1 MAKDF
6 EIAFITS
13 ISNSLFLSC
22 NPNRYN
28 QTNYTFYMASLDQLC
43 ANTIRT
49 LSMDAVQK
57 ANSGH
62 PGMPMGMA
70 DVSYVLWT
78 KFLKHNPKNP
88 QWFDRDRFILS
99 AGHGSMLIYSL
110 LHLTG
115 YDLSLDELKNFRQL
129 GSKTAG
135 HPEKHLTPGVEMT
148 TGPLGQGFATGVG
161 MAMAENFLDGN
172 FNTDSH
178 NIVDHYTY
186 AIVSD
191 GDLMEGISHEAA
203 SLAGHLKLGKMI
215 YLYDANSISIDG
227 STDLAFTEDPVKRF
241 EAYNWHVQEI
251 DGHNHSEIENAI
263 KNAKEETEKPSIV
276 ICRTHIGF
284 GSPNKQDS
292 ASSHGSPLGE
302 EETKLTKQSYGWDP
316 DKSFYIPEEALEI
329 FRKEVDKGKLAE
341 SEWEEKFNNF
351 KKSKPE
357 LADRFD
363 KWIHGILPDNL
374 EELLPIFETD
384 EKGVAT
390 RSASGT
396 VLNALKDEISNLF
409 GGSAD
414 LEGSVKTNLKDEG
427 VFSADNPTGR
437 NVHYGV
443 REHGMVAALNGMTLH
458 GGVIPFGGTF
468 FVFTDYCRPSIR
480 LAGLMETPAIYV
492 MTHDS
497 IGLGEDGPTH
507 QPVEHLASL
516 RAMPNVNV
524 IRPGDAN
531 EVSYAWKVAIESKT
545 TPTIIVLT
553 RQNIPTFER
562 TSENATKLVEKGAYI
577 LSDSE
582 KTTPDA
588 ILIATGS
595 EVYLAMEAKSKLKE
609 EGIDAR
615 VVSMP
620 CWDLFVN
627 QDSDYIEKVLP
638 KSVTNRVSIEA
649 GSTFGWE
656 KWVGNSGVAIGID
669 TFGES
674 GPYEELYNHFGITT
688 TKVTEAVKAQHLSSP
703 K

>member
-1 MAKDF
+1 MA
-6 EIAFITS
+6 S
-13 ISNSLFLSC
+13 
-22 NPNRYN
+22 
-28 QTNYTFYMASLDQLC
+28 SLDQLC
-43 ANTIRT
+43 VNTIRT
-49 LSMDAVQK
+49 LSIDAVQK

-70 DVSYVLWT
+70 DVSYILWT

-88 QWFDRDRFILS
+88 EWFDRDRFILS

-115 YDLSLDELKNFRQL
+115 YDLSLGEIKNFRQM

-161 MAMAENFLDGN
+161 MAMAEKFLAGK
-172 FNTDSH
+172 FNTDKQQ
-178 NIVDHYTY
+178 IVDHYTY

-203 SLAGHLKLGKMI
+203 SLAGHLELGKMI

-241 EAYNWHVQEI
+241 EAYGWHVQEI
-251 DGHNHSEIENAI
+251 DGHDHSQVEDAI
-263 KNAKEETEKPSIV
+263 TKAQSETSKPSIV

-302 EETKLTKQSYGWDP
+302 DEIKLTKKAYGWDQE
-316 DKSFYIPEEALEI
+316 KKFFIPEEALAV
-329 FRKEVDKGKLAE
+329 FREEVAKGDANEKAWNDLLSNYRSENKDLASEFE
-341 SEWEEKFNNF
+341 S
-351 KKSKPE
+351 
-357 LADRFD
+357 
-363 KWIHGILPDNL
+363 WIHGKLPSNL
-374 EELLPIFETD
+374 EELLPVFESD
-384 EKGVAT
+384 EKGVAS
-390 RSASGT
+390 RAASGT
-396 VLNALKDEISNLF
+396 VLNALKESVSNLF

-414 LEGSVKTNLKDEG
+414 LEGSVKTNLKDQG
-427 VFSADNPTGR
+427 VFNTSNSTGR

-443 REHGMVAALNGMTLH
+443 REHGMAAALNGMALH

-480 LAGLMETPAIYV
+480 LAGLMQTPSIFV

-531 EVSYAWKVAIESKT
+531 EVSYAWKTAVESKDR
-545 TPTIIVLT
+545 PTIIVLT
-553 RQNIPTFER
+553 RQNIPTFSR
-562 TSENATKLVEKGAYI
+562 TDENAASLSQKGAYI
-577 LSDSE
+577 LSDSQQNI
-582 KTTPDA
+582 PDA
-588 ILIATGS
+588 IIIGTGS
-595 EVYLAMEAKSKLKE
+595 ELHLAMEAKESLTS
-609 EGIDAR
+609 EGVDVR

-620 CWDLFVN
+620 SWELFLD
-627 QDSDYIEKVLP
+627 QTEEYREEVLP
-638 KSVTNRVSIEA
+638 SSVTNRVSVEA
-649 GSTFGWE
+649 GSTFGWQ
-656 KWVGNSGVAIGID
+656 KWVGNTGISIGID

-674 GPYEELYNHFGITT
+674 APYQELYTHFGITVE
-688 TKVTEAVKAQHLSSP
+688 KVIEAVHAQN
-703 K
+703 